1 MINISNW
8 CQICIGF
15 RTPSCS
21 DAICTYAHQ
30 LNKRKPPTKRISYWS
45 FWIHTSVI
53 TFVYVFFNHDVF
65 FRKLGHLKSLA
76 FIYIWFYICIC
87 NCFLRGFGLISFLVN
102 IHIWFYIYVSVFIF
116 TMYWEL
122 WTDFGFWPILLPSAI
137 FWLVWGNLYKTFG
150 N

>member
-21 DAICTYAHQ
+21 DAICTCAHQ

-65 FRKLGHLKSLA
+65 FRKLGHLKSLF
-76 FIYIWFYICIC
+76 FIYIWFHICIC

-102 IHIWFYIYVSVFIF
+102 IRIWFYICICIYIYYVLRTVNR
-116 TMYWEL
+116 
-122 WTDFGFWPILLPSAI
+122 
-137 FWLVWGNLYKTFG
+137 FWLLTNPVTFCNILISVGQPIQNLW
-150 N
+150 

>member
-21 DAICTYAHQ
+21 DAICTCAHQ

-45 FWIHTSVI
+45 FWIHSSVI

-76 FIYIWFYICIC
+76 FIYIWFHICIC
-87 NCFLRGFGLISFLVN
+87 NCFLRGFGLISFSVN
-102 IHIWFYIYVSVFIF
+102 IRIWFYKCICIYIYYVLRTVNRFCILTNPVTFCNFLISVGQPIQN
-116 TMYWEL
+116 L
-122 WTDFGFWPILLPSAI
+122 WL
-137 FWLVWGNLYKTFG
+137 
-150 N
+150 